1 MADSH
6 QAAFLKRRL
15 TSKQVN
21 LKDSKH
27 DQRCFARL
35 MFPDWLPQFRDPTDR
50 TGVFT
55 PAVVYR
61 SYLAAVWE
69 ELWAFD
75 KDRHMMQDVEDLAD
89 VVDIVRKNFT
99 SSRADLIQKI
109 TAYAVGRRRAV
120 QGEKVSNTQ
129 LLDHLIQSVELVL
142 HSTSGQ
148 CRTSTDK
155 AEGSCFT

>member
-1 MADSH
+1 MIKDASPVLCFPTGCH
-6 QAAFLKRRL
+6 NSEIQPIGLAFCE
-15 TSKQVN
+15 
-21 LKDSKH
+21 
-27 DQRCFARL
+27 DQRIDKIWASTSLTRSS
-35 MFPDWLPQFRDPTDR
+35 
-50 TGVFT
+50 T

-129 LLDHLIQSVELVL
+129 LPDHLIQSVELVL
-142 HSTSGQ
+142 HSTPDQ